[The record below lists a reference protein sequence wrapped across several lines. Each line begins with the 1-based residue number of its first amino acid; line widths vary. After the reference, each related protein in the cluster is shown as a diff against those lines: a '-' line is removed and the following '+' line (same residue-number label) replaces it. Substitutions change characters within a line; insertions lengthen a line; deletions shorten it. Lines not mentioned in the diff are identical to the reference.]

1 MKSYLDHL
9 SRDNDDDI
17 DKLRTL
23 FLDLFLDEVEKCG
36 KGNNKSSASWFLDF
50 VRLNI
55 IAHRP

>member
-9 SRDNDDDI
+9 SPDNDDDT

-23 FLDLFLDEVEKCG
+23 FLEVFLDEVKKCSN
-36 KGNNKSSASWFLDF
+36 NNKSSERWFLDF